1 MVERTDGE
9 DRRINP
15 GAIWI
20 KGGENHMNQN
30 WEKQEKAKAGFVVML
45 VLGCVLSFVFSW
57 DLLWV

>member
-1 MVERTDGE
+1 
-9 DRRINP
+9 
-15 GAIWI
+15 
-20 KGGENHMNQN
+20 MNQN